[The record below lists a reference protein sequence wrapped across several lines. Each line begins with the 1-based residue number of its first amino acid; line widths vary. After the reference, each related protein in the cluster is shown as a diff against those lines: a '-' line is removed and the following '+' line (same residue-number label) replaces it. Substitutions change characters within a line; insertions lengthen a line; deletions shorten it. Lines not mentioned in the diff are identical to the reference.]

1 MTQINTERNRKD
13 NQEIYIETLF
23 VSSITCDLSLF
34 IPNTTKLLNRVRFL
48 NRFPRVRTTINA
60 IAGSI
65 ANLEDAKVKIKA
77 VYRRNALTT
86 PTLLQTDI
94 VNLLYDDVLSAVYK
108 SMGSLDII
116 GNPVKFVDNISRGFY
131 DLLYL
136 PAQGLTVSPKAV
148 VSGLGEGAISFVSN
162 VSYVVVTY
170 SESYHLSN
178 SYPSRNI
185 TTRICYTRT
194 QVRYLSLTLCH
205 VGKSES
211 CCCRVDV

>member
-1 MTQINTERNRKD
+1 M
-13 NQEIYIETLF
+13 
-23 VSSITCDLSLF
+23 
-34 IPNTTKLLNRVRFL
+34 
-48 NRFPRVRTTINA
+48 
-60 IAGSI
+60 
-65 ANLEDAKVKIKA
+65 KIKA
-77 VYRRNALTT
+77 VYRRDALTT

-162 VSYVVVTY
+162 VSYVVV
-170 SESYHLSN
+170 
-178 SYPSRNI
+178 RA
-185 TTRICYTRT
+185 
-194 QVRYLSLTLCH
+194 RYLLRVVSLEQFISL
-205 VGKSES
+205 S
-211 CCCRVDV
+211 